1 MLIQTYMA
9 RVGTERM
16 SSEAKSEEDLREEIG
31 TFLRKNFPQI
41 EMHGGSAAIQNLD
54 RESGEVSI
62 QLGGACSGCG
72 ISPMT
77 IQAIKKRMVNEI
89 AEIETVHAN
98 TGGSGGGGH
107 GGKSPSFAGET
118 TDSEESDGGD
128 DGPPTAPF

>member
-1 MLIQTYMA
+1 
-9 RVGTERM
+9 
-16 SSEAKSEEDLREEIG
+16 
-31 TFLRKNFPQI
+31 
-41 EMHGGSAAIQNLD
+41 MHGGSAAIQNLD

-98 TGGSGGGGH
+98 TGGGGGSGH
-107 GGKSPSFAGET
+107 GGESPSFPGET
-118 TDSEESDGGD
+118 TDSEDD
-128 DGPPTAPF
+128 DGTPTAPF

>member
-1 MLIQTYMA
+1 
-9 RVGTERM
+9 
-16 SSEAKSEEDLREEIG
+16 
-31 TFLRKNFPQI
+31 
-41 EMHGGSAAIQNLD
+41 MHGGSAAIQNLD

-89 AEIETVHAN
+89 AEIEAVHAN
-98 TGGSGGGGH
+98 TGGGGGSGH
-107 GGKSPSFAGET
+107 GGESPSFHGET
-118 TDSEESDGGD
+118 TDSGESGGGD